1 MCKIKFLDDTSEGY
15 GHRTYINAAS
25 ADVTLAFA
33 VDFTT
38 GGEKCTKDAAL
49 KANKLYIPINLD
61 DSNWKLEWGNKL
73 QMKDGSNPYIIS
85 YIGLWCNGSHTR
97 F

>member
-1 MCKIKFLDDTSEGY
+1 MCKIKFLEDTSEGY

-38 GGEKCTKDAAL
+38 GGEKMYKRCCIKS
-49 KANKLYIPINLD
+49 K
-61 DSNWKLEWGNKL
+61 
-73 QMKDGSNPYIIS
+73 
-85 YIGLWCNGSHTR
+85 
-97 F
+97 